1 MANWLICLFALTAAS
16 APEPDGLLY
25 ILVGV
30 DLLLM
35 TLAVVLIGILANSL
49 RRKSRKNK

>member
-1 MANWLICLFALTAAS
+1 MTHWIICLLTLAS
-16 APEPDGLLY
+16 TSVPEPDTLLY

-35 TLAVVLIGILANSL
+35 TLAVVLIGILASSL
-49 RRKSRKNK
+49 RKRQKG

>member
-1 MANWLICLFALTAAS
+1 MANWIICLFVLTAS
-16 APEPDGLLY
+16 SVPEPDGLLY

-49 RRKSRKNK
+49 RRKSRKK

>member
-1 MANWLICLFALTAAS
+1 
-16 APEPDGLLY
+16 
-25 ILVGV
+25 VGV

-49 RRKSRKNK
+49 RKKSRKK

>member
-1 MANWLICLFALTAAS
+1 MANWIICLLALTAAS

-35 TLAVVLIGILANSL
+35 TLAVILIGILANSL
-49 RRKSRKNK
+49 RKKKRRG